1 MQLTKLKNILDEVA
15 PSYYLSY
22 SPKDVEE
29 IKTPIIVF
37 SKINSTFK
45 EFSDDLASIRT
56 TLYQINLITSDV
68 KEADVLAMKLEEIF
82 IANDLPFTLTSEY
95 LNQNIANDLP
105 FTLTSEYLNQNNT
118 ISTIYEIKMEEFK
131 YVE

>member
-1 MQLTKLKNILDEVA
+1 MQLTKLKSILDEVA
-15 PSYYLSY
+15 PSYYLSF

-37 SKINSTFK
+37 SKINATFK

-95 LNQNIANDLP
+95 LNQNP

-131 YVE
+131 HVE

>member
-1 MQLTKLKNILDEVA
+1 MFIEAVDLFQLQLTKLKSILDEVA
-15 PSYYLSY
+15 PSYYLSF

-95 LNQNIANDLP
+95 LNQN
-105 FTLTSEYLNQNNT
+105 NT

-131 YVE
+131 HVE

>member
-1 MQLTKLKNILDEVA
+1 MQLTKLKGILDGVV
-15 PSYYLSY
+15 PSYYLSF

-95 LNQNIANDLP
+95 LNQN
-105 FTLTSEYLNQNNT
+105 NT

-131 YVE
+131 HVE

>member
-1 MQLTKLKNILDEVA
+1 MQLTKLKSILDEVA
-15 PSYYLSY
+15 PSSYLSF

-56 TLYQINLITSDV
+56 TLYQINLITRDV
-68 KEADVLAMKLEEIF
+68 KEADVLATKLEE
-82 IANDLPFTLTSEY
+82 TLIT
-95 LNQNIANDLP
+95 NDLP

-131 YVE
+131 HVE

>member
-1 MQLTKLKNILDEVA
+1 MQLTKLKSILDEVA
-15 PSYYLSY
+15 PSYYLSF

-56 TLYQINLITSDV
+56 TLYQINLITSNV

-95 LNQNIANDLP
+95 LNQN
-105 FTLTSEYLNQNNT
+105 NT

-131 YVE
+131 HVEQNHIWLT

>member
-1 MQLTKLKNILDEVA
+1 MQLTKLKSILDEIA
-15 PSYYLSY
+15 PSYYLSF

-56 TLYQINLITSDV
+56 TLYQINLITIDV

-95 LNQNIANDLP
+95 LNQNNTIS
-105 FTLTSEYLNQNNT
+105 TINQNNT

-131 YVE
+131 HVE

>member
-1 MQLTKLKNILDEVA
+1 MQLTKLKSILDEVA
-15 PSYYLSY
+15 PSYYLSF

-37 SKINSTFK
+37 SKINVTFK

-68 KEADVLAMKLEEIF
+68 KEADVLAKTCRIKSHLAYVM
-82 IANDLPFTLTSEY
+82 FTMLWLLLLKIPGHLIHLKT
-95 LNQNIANDLP
+95 
-105 FTLTSEYLNQNNT
+105 
-118 ISTIYEIKMEEFK
+118 
-131 YVE
+131 

>member
-1 MQLTKLKNILDEVA
+1 MQLTKLKSILDEVA
-15 PSYYLSY
+15 PSYYLSF

-56 TLYQINLITSDV
+56 TLYQINLITSDA

-95 LNQNIANDLP
+95 
-105 FTLTSEYLNQNNT
+105 T
-118 ISTIYEIKMEEFK
+118 
-131 YVE
+131 

>member
-1 MQLTKLKNILDEVA
+1 MQLTKLKSILDEVA
-15 PSYYLSY
+15 PSYYLSF

-68 KEADVLAMKLEEIF
+68 QRFIKLI
-82 IANDLPFTLTSEY
+82 
-95 LNQNIANDLP
+95 
-105 FTLTSEYLNQNNT
+105 
-118 ISTIYEIKMEEFK
+118 
-131 YVE
+131 

>member
-1 MQLTKLKNILDEVA
+1 MQLTKLKSILDEVA
-15 PSYYLSY
+15 PSYYLSF

-82 IANDLPFTLTSEY
+82 M
-95 LNQNIANDLP
+95 ANDLP

-131 YVE
+131 HVEQNHIWLT

>member
-1 MQLTKLKNILDEVA
+1 MQLTKLKSILDEVA
-15 PSYYLSY
+15 PSYYLSF

-45 EFSDDLASIRT
+45 EFSDDLARIRT

-82 IANDLPFTLTSEY
+82 
-95 LNQNIANDLP
+95 ANDLP

-131 YVE
+131 HVE

>member
-1 MQLTKLKNILDEVA
+1 MQLTKLKSILDEVA
-15 PSYYLSY
+15 PSYYLSF

-56 TLYQINLITSDV
+56 TLYQINLITGDV

-82 IANDLPFTLTSEY
+82 IANDLP
-95 LNQNIANDLP
+95 
-105 FTLTSEYLNQNNT
+105 LTSEYLNQNNT

-131 YVE
+131 HVE

>member
-1 MQLTKLKNILDEVA
+1 MQLTKLKSILDEVA
-15 PSYYLSY
+15 PSYYLSF

-37 SKINSTFK
+37 SKLNSTFK
-45 EFSDDLASIRT
+45 EFSDDSASIRT

-95 LNQNIANDLP
+95 LNQN
-105 FTLTSEYLNQNNT
+105 NT

-131 YVE
+131 HVE

>member
-1 MQLTKLKNILDEVA
+1 MYFQKLTRLL
-15 PSYYLSY
+15 
-22 SPKDVEE
+22 
-29 IKTPIIVF
+29 
-37 SKINSTFK
+37 KINATFK

-82 IANDLPFTLTSEY
+82 IANEM
-95 LNQNIANDLP
+95 P

-131 YVE
+131 HVE

>member
-1 MQLTKLKNILDEVA
+1 MQLTKLKSILDEVA
-15 PSYYLSY
+15 PSYYLSF

-45 EFSDDLASIRT
+45 EFFDDLVSIRT
-56 TLYQINLITSDV
+56 TLYQINLITSDI
-68 KEADVLAMKLEEIF
+68 KEADVLAIKLEETL
-82 IANDLPFTLTSEY
+82 IANDLPFTLTS
-95 LNQNIANDLP
+95 
-105 FTLTSEYLNQNNT
+105 NQNNT

-131 YVE
+131 HVE